1 MVVTERQMKLW
12 LTEEGIAR
20 TVERQCLK
28 KVLHA
33 DALVGPCLFL
43 ASDCAAA
50 NTAQSMIVDG
60 GIF

>member
-1 MVVTERQMKLW
+1 MIVTERQMKLW

-50 NTAQSMIVDG
+50 ITAQSMIVDG